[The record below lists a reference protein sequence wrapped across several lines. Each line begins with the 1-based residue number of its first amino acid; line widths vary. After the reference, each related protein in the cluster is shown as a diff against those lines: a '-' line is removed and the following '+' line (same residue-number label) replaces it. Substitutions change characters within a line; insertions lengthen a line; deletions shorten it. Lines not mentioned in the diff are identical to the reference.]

1 MKTILCIDDEPR
13 MLDLLTLYLEPTF
26 HCRAMPSVLE
36 GLDYLEEEHVDL
48 VLLDIMMP
56 KMDGWQACQEI
67 RKFWDVPI
75 IMLTAK
81 GEHADIVKGLN
92 IGADDYILK
101 PFDEEE
107 LLARIHAVL
116 RRAKID
122 EKVICFEGLRLD
134 KEAFELYFQQKA
146 ISLTPKEFSMLA
158 LFLNHQNK
166 VFSREHLINTVWG
179 YNVMIEDRTIDSHV
193 RNLREK
199 LRKSGFPVDD
209 YLQTVWGIGYKW
221 HSPQSESQL
230 NIKTRKQPLP

>member
-1 MKTILCIDDEPR
+1 MS
-13 MLDLLTLYLEPTF
+13 
-26 HCRAMPSVLE
+26 SVLE
-36 GLDYLEEEHVDL
+36 ALDYLEEEQVDL

-56 KMDGWQACQEI
+56 EMDGWQACQEI

-81 GEHADIVKGLN
+81 GDHADIVKGLT

-116 RRAKID
+116 RRAKIE
-122 EKVICFEGLRLD
+122 EKVISFEGLRLD
-134 KEAFELYFQQKA
+134 KESFELYFQHQV

-179 YNVMIEDRTIDSHV
+179 YNVTIEDRTIDSHV

-199 LRKSGFPVDD
+199 LRKSGFPADD

-221 HSPQSESQL
+221 YKSVD
-230 NIKTRKQPLP
+230 RKPVEHKN

>member
-13 MLDLLTLYLEPTF
+13 MLDLLTLYLEPLF
-26 HCRAMPSVLE
+26 NCRAMSSIQE
-36 GLDYLEEEHVDL
+36 ALDFLEEEHVDL

-56 KMDGWQACQEI
+56 EMDGWQVCQEI

-92 IGADDYILK
+92 LGADDYILK

-116 RRAKID
+116 RRTISE
-122 EKVICFEGLRLD
+122 EKVINFEGLCLD
-134 KEAFELYFQQKA
+134 RESFEVYFQHKA
-146 ISLTPKEFSMLA
+146 IPLTPKEFAMLA
-158 LFLNHQNK
+158 LFLDYQNRA
-166 VFSREHLINTVWG
+166 FSREHLIHAVWG
-179 YNVMIEDRTIDSHV
+179 YDVTIEDRTIDSHV

-199 LRKSGFPVDD
+199 LRKSGFPADD

-221 HSPQSESQL
+221 HKSA
-230 NIKTRKQPLP
+230 KRKQMEHKS

>member
-13 MLDLLTLYLEPTF
+13 MLDLLTLYLEPVF
-26 HCRAMPSVLE
+26 HCRAMSSVH
-36 GLDYLEEEHVDL
+36 DAFIYLEEEHVDL

-56 KMDGWQACQEI
+56 EMDGWQVCQEI

-81 GEHADIVKGLN
+81 GEHSDIVKGLN
-92 IGADDYILK
+92 IGADDYIVK

-107 LLARIHAVL
+107 LLARIQAVL
-116 RRAKID
+116 RRTKTE
-122 EKVICFEGLRLD
+122 EKVIVFEGLRLD
-134 KEAFELYFQQKA
+134 KESFELYFRQEA
-146 ISLTPKEFSMLA
+146 IPLTPKEFSMMA
-158 LFLNHQNK
+158 LFLDHQNK

-179 YNVMIEDRTIDSHV
+179 YNVSIEDRTIDSHV

-199 LRKSGFPVDD
+199 LRKSGFPADD

-221 HSPQSESQL
+221 H
-230 NIKTRKQPLP
+230 KFADRKPLEHKN

>member
-13 MLDLLTLYLEPTF
+13 MLDLLTLYLEPSF
-26 HCRAMPSVLE
+26 RCRAMSSVLE
-36 GLDYLEEEHVDL
+36 ALDYLEEEQVDL

-56 KMDGWQACQEI
+56 EMDGWQACQEI

-81 GEHADIVKGLN
+81 GDHADIVKGLT

-116 RRAKID
+116 RRAKIE
-122 EKVICFEGLRLD
+122 EKVISFEGLRLD
-134 KEAFELYFQQKA
+134 KESFELYFQHQA

-179 YNVMIEDRTIDSHV
+179 YNVTIEDRTIDSHV

-199 LRKSGFPVDD
+199 LRKSGFPADD

-221 HSPQSESQL
+221 HKSVD
-230 NIKTRKQPLP
+230 RKPVEHKN

>member
-1 MKTILCIDDEPR
+1 MKTLLLIDDEPR
-13 MLDLLTLYLEPTF
+13 MLELLTLYLEPSF
-26 HCRAMPSVLE
+26 YCIAMSTVKDA
-36 GLDYLEEEHVDL
+36 LDYLEEHHVDL

-56 KMDGWQACQEI
+56 DIDGWQACQEI

-81 GEHADIVKGLN
+81 AEQVDIIRGLN
-92 IGADDYILK
+92 MGADDYMLK

-116 RRAKID
+116 RRTKT
-122 EKVICFEGLRLD
+122 EETVVVFEGLRLN
-134 KEAFELYFQQKA
+134 KESVELSFHQED
-146 ISLTPKEFSMLA
+146 ILLTPKEFAMIA
-158 LFLNHQNK
+158 LFLEYQNK

-179 YNVMIEDRTIDSHV
+179 YNVTIEDRTIDSHV
-193 RNLREK
+193 RNLRDK

-221 HSPQSESQL
+221 HKLSD
-230 NIKTRKQPLP
+230 KKY

>member
-1 MKTILCIDDEPR
+1 MKTLLFIDDEPR
-13 MLDLLTLYLEPTF
+13 MLELLTLYLEPSF
-26 HCRAMPSVLE
+26 HCIAIASVKDA
-36 GLDYLEEEHVDL
+36 LDYLEENQVDL

-56 KMDGWQACQEI
+56 DMNGWQACQEI
-67 RKFWDVPI
+67 RKFWDVPV

-81 GEHADIVKGLN
+81 GEQADIIKGLN

-116 RRAKID
+116 RRTKTEDTI
-122 EKVICFEGLRLD
+122 IYFEGLRLN
-134 KEAFELYFQQKA
+134 KESVEVSFEQQTIA
-146 ISLTPKEFSMLA
+146 LTPKEFAMLA
-158 LFLNHQNK
+158 LLLDYQNK

-179 YNVMIEDRTIDSHV
+179 YNCSIDDRTIDSHV
-193 RNLREK
+193 RNLRDK

-221 HSPQSESQL
+221 HKAACHS
-230 NIKTRKQPLP
+230 NR

>member
-1 MKTILCIDDEPR
+1 MKTLLLIDDEPR
-13 MLDLLTLYLEPTF
+13 MLELLTLYLEPSF
-26 HCRAMPSVLE
+26 YCIAMSSVKDA
-36 GLDYLEEEHVDL
+36 LDYLEEHHVDL

-56 KMDGWQACQEI
+56 DIDGWQACQEI

-81 GEHADIVKGLN
+81 AEQADIIRGLN
-92 IGADDYILK
+92 MGADDYMLK

-116 RRAKID
+116 RRTKT
-122 EKVICFEGLRLD
+122 EETVVVFEGLRLN
-134 KEAFELYFQQKA
+134 KESVELSFHQED
-146 ISLTPKEFSMLA
+146 ILLTPKEFAMIA
-158 LFLNHQNK
+158 LFLEYQNK

-179 YNVMIEDRTIDSHV
+179 YNVTIEDRTIDSHV
-193 RNLREK
+193 RNLRDK

-221 HSPQSESQL
+221 HKLSD
-230 NIKTRKQPLP
+230 KKY

>member
-1 MKTILCIDDEPR
+1 MKTILCMDDEPR
-13 MLDLLTLYLEPTF
+13 MLDLLTLYLAPIY
-26 HCRAMPSVLE
+26 HCKALSSVQE
-36 GLDYLEEEHVDL
+36 VLDYLDEKHVDL

-56 KMDGWQACQEI
+56 EMNGWEVCKEI
-67 RKFWDVPI
+67 RKFSDVPI

-116 RRAKID
+116 RRTKAKEEI
-122 EKVICFEGLRLD
+122 IIFEGLRLD
-134 KEAFELYFQQKA
+134 KESFELHFRQEA
-146 ISLTPKEFSMLA
+146 ISLTPKEFSMLT
-158 LFLNHQNK
+158 LFLDYQNK
-166 VFSREHLINTVWG
+166 VFSREHLITTVWG
-179 YNVMIEDRTIDSHV
+179 YDEPIEDRTIDSHV

-199 LRKSGFPVDD
+199 LRKSSFPVDD

-221 HSPQSESQL
+221 HKPIDR
-230 NIKTRKQPLP
+230 NHFKHKR

>member
-1 MKTILCIDDEPR
+1 MKTLLFIDDEPR
-13 MLDLLTLYLEPTF
+13 MLELLTLYLEPSF
-26 HCRAMPSVLE
+26 HCIAIASVKDA
-36 GLDYLEEEHVDL
+36 LDYLEENQVDL

-56 KMDGWQACQEI
+56 DMNGWQACQEI
-67 RKFWDVPI
+67 RKFWDVPV

-81 GEHADIVKGLN
+81 GEQADIIKGLN

-116 RRAKID
+116 RRTKTEDTI
-122 EKVICFEGLRLD
+122 IYFEGLRLN
-134 KEAFELYFQQKA
+134 KESVEVSFEQQTIA
-146 ISLTPKEFSMLA
+146 LTPKEFAMLA
-158 LFLNHQNK
+158 LLLAYQNK

-179 YNVMIEDRTIDSHV
+179 YNCSIDDRTIDSHV
-193 RNLREK
+193 RNLRDK

-221 HSPQSESQL
+221 HKAACLS
-230 NIKTRKQPLP
+230 NR

>member
-1 MKTILCIDDEPR
+1 MKTLLLIDDEPR
-13 MLDLLTLYLEPTF
+13 MLELLSLYLEPSF
-26 HCRAMPSVLE
+26 HCITIASVKDA
-36 GLDYLEEEHVDL
+36 LDYLEENQVDL

-56 KMDGWQACQEI
+56 DMDGWQACQEI
-67 RKFWDVPI
+67 RKFWDVPV

-81 GEHADIVKGLN
+81 GEQADIIKGLN

-116 RRAKID
+116 RRTKTEETI
-122 EKVICFEGLRLD
+122 IFFEGLRLNKD
-134 KEAFELYFQQKA
+134 SVEVSFEQQTIA
-146 ISLTPKEFSMLA
+146 LTPKEFTMLA
-158 LFLNHQNK
+158 LLLDYQNK

-179 YNVMIEDRTIDSHV
+179 YNVTIDDRTIDSHV

-221 HSPQSESQL
+221 HKATC
-230 NIKTRKQPLP
+230 N

>member
-1 MKTILCIDDEPR
+1 MKTLLLIDDEPR
-13 MLDLLTLYLEPTF
+13 MLELLSLYLEPSY
-26 HCRAMPSVLE
+26 HCIAIASAKVA
-36 GLDYLEEEHVDL
+36 LDYLEENQVDL

-56 KMDGWQACQEI
+56 DMDGWQACQEI
-67 RKFWDVPI
+67 RKFWDVPV

-81 GEHADIVKGLN
+81 GEQADIIKGLN

-116 RRAKID
+116 RRTKTEETI
-122 EKVICFEGLRLD
+122 IFFEGLRLNKD
-134 KEAFELYFQQKA
+134 SIEVTYEQQTIA
-146 ISLTPKEFSMLA
+146 LTPKEFAMLA
-158 LFLNHQNK
+158 LLLDYQNK
-166 VFSREHLINTVWG
+166 VFSREHLMNTVWG
-179 YNVMIEDRTIDSHV
+179 YNVTIDDRTIDSHV

-221 HSPQSESQL
+221 HKAAC
-230 NIKTRKQPLP
+230 N

>member
-13 MLDLLTLYLEPTF
+13 MLDLLTLYLEPNF
-26 HCRAMPSVLE
+26 YCRAASTVQEAFDFLE
-36 GLDYLEEEHVDL
+36 DGHADL
-48 VLLDIMMP
+48 ILLDVMMP
-56 KMDGWQACQEI
+56 EMDGWQACQEI

-92 IGADDYILK
+92 LGADDYILK

-116 RRAKID
+116 RRSKID
-122 EKVICFEGLRLD
+122 EKVISFEGLRLD
-134 KEAFELYFQQKA
+134 KESFELYFQHEA
-146 ISLTPKEFSMLA
+146 IPLTPKEFSMLV
-158 LFLNHQNK
+158 LFLDHQNK
-166 VFSREHLINTVWG
+166 VFSREHLITTVWG
-179 YNVMIEDRTIDSHV
+179 YNVTIEDRTIDSHV

-221 HSPQSESQL
+221 HKS
-230 NIKTRKQPLP
+230 IDRKSLQHKS

>member
-1 MKTILCIDDEPR
+1 MKTLLLIDDEPR
-13 MLDLLTLYLEPTF
+13 MLELLTLYLEPSF
-26 HCRAMPSVLE
+26 YCIAMSSVKDA
-36 GLDYLEEEHVDL
+36 LDYLEEHHVDL

-56 KMDGWQACQEI
+56 DIDGWQACQEI

-81 GEHADIVKGLN
+81 AEQVDIIRGLN
-92 IGADDYILK
+92 MGADDYMLK

-116 RRAKID
+116 RRTKT
-122 EKVICFEGLRLD
+122 EETVVVFEGLRLN
-134 KEAFELYFQQKA
+134 KESVELSFHQED
-146 ISLTPKEFSMLA
+146 ILLTPKEFAMIA
-158 LFLNHQNK
+158 LFLEYQNK

-179 YNVMIEDRTIDSHV
+179 YNVTIEDRTIDSHV
-193 RNLREK
+193 RNLRDK

-221 HSPQSESQL
+221 HKL
-230 NIKTRKQPLP
+230 ADKKY

>member
-1 MKTILCIDDEPR
+1 MKTLLFIDDEPR
-13 MLDLLTLYLEPTF
+13 MLELLTLYLEPSF
-26 HCRAMPSVLE
+26 HCIAIASVKDA
-36 GLDYLEEEHVDL
+36 LDYLEENQVDL

-56 KMDGWQACQEI
+56 DMNGWQACQEI
-67 RKFWDVPI
+67 RKFWDVPV

-81 GEHADIVKGLN
+81 GEQADIIKGLN

-116 RRAKID
+116 RRTKTEDTI
-122 EKVICFEGLRLD
+122 IYFEGLRLN
-134 KEAFELYFQQKA
+134 KESVEVSFEQQTIA
-146 ISLTPKEFSMLA
+146 LTPKEFAMLA
-158 LFLNHQNK
+158 LLLDYQNK

-179 YNVMIEDRTIDSHV
+179 YNCSIDDRTIDSHV
-193 RNLREK
+193 RNLRDK

-221 HSPQSESQL
+221 HKAACHS
-230 NIKTRKQPLP
+230 NI